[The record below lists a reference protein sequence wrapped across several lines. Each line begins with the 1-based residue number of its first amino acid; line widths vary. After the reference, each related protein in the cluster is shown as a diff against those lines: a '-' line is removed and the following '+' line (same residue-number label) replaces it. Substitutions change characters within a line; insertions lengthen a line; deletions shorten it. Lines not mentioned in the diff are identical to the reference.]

1 MTTLHTR
8 RTYDHRIREMICETG
23 VPGLFPELKIPRS
36 TIRSW
41 RHRVIP
47 DVVTCDSL
55 SAEKTELLVAL
66 QELRHRAAVLGAIV
80 ALLVAMLRLSER
92 RLDHQRLPEGN
103 GKRALLRAIDRASR
117 VVPPSVALQIAR
129 LSPSRYHAWR
139 RAEIRCEL
147 DDRSSCPR
155 GKPTRLTAS
164 EVRAVKEMVESDD
177 HRHFSLRGLALY
189 AQRIGRVVASPS
201 TWSRLVR
208 ERGWRRPRRRVYPVK
223 PKAGIRA
230 DAPNQLWHIDVTII
244 RLLDGTRAYLH
255 AAIDNF
261 SRRILAWSLEE
272 RMGAGGTCRIL
283 LEAGRHLGS
292 RTPETTV
299 MTDSGA
305 ENVNGNVDALLDREG
320 LRRVLAQVE
329 VSFSNSMIE
338 AFWRSLRHA
347 WLYLHALDNT
357 ATLRRLIE
365 FYMRAH
371 NETMPHAAI
380 NGQTPDEIYFGNG
393 DAVVIDLAAAR
404 VRARQERMKANR
416 MAACG
421 VCAGDPDSGALQL
434 QRAECGMS

>member
-1 MTTLHTR
+1 
-8 RTYDHRIREMICETG
+8 MICETG
-23 VPGLFPELKIPRS
+23 DPDLFPELKIPRS

-41 RHRVIP
+41 LHRGIP
-47 DVVTCDSL
+47 DVVTCDLL
-55 SAEKTELLVAL
+55 SAETTELLVEI

-80 ALLVAMLRLSER
+80 GLLVAMLRVSER
-92 RLDHQRLPEGN
+92 RLDHERLPEGN
-103 GKRALLRAIDRASR
+103 GKRALLRAIERASR
-117 VVPPSVALQIAR
+117 VVPLSVALRIAR
-129 LSPSRYHAWR
+129 LSPSRYHGWR

-155 GKPTRLTAS
+155 SKPTRLTAA
-164 EVRAVKEMVESDD
+164 EVRSVKEMVESDD
-177 HRHFSLRGLALY
+177 HRHFSLRGLALH

-208 ERGWRRPRRRVYPVK
+208 EGGWRRPRRRVYPAK
-223 PKAGIRA
+223 PKVGIRA
-230 DAPNQLWHIDVTII
+230 NAPNELWHIDVTII

-255 AAIDNF
+255 AVIDNF
-261 SRRILAWSLEE
+261 SRRILAWTLEE
-272 RMGAGGTCRIL
+272 RLGAGGTCRIL
-283 LEAGRHLGS
+283 LEAGRHLGT
-292 RTPETTV
+292 RPVETTV
-299 MTDSGA
+299 MTDSGT

-347 WLYLHALDNT
+347 WLYLHNLDNT
-357 ATLRRLIE
+357 ATLRRLIA
-365 FYMRAH
+365 FYVRAH
-371 NETMPHAAI
+371 NETMPHAAF
-380 NGQTPDEIYFGNG
+380 NGQTPDEMYFGNG

-421 VCAGDPDSGALQL
+421 VCAGDPDFGASQL
-434 QRAECGMS
+434 QRAECRMS